1 MNKNKLVN
9 NQYRKQ
15 EFNKRR
21 KFGKAESLCKSN
33 GNCPIF
39 QNCLLE
45 IDQSTSNWNELEEWV
60 KKQIEEKKYGNDF
73 ERWGAYS
80 TMLDKMKEIKEG
92 NNVSSRD

>member
-21 KFGKAESLCKSN
+21 KFGKAESLCTAN

-45 IDQSTSNWNELEEWV
+45 IDQLTNNWNELRKFIESERFDKQYAFDEYYLPIIDKMEEL
-60 KKQIEEKKYGNDF
+60 KEKK
-73 ERWGAYS
+73 
-80 TMLDKMKEIKEG
+80 
-92 NNVSSRD
+92 